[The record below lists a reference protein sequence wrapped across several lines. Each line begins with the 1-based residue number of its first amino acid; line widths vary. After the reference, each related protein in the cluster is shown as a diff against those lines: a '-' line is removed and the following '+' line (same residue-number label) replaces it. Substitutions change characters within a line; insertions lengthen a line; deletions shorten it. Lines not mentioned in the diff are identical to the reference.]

1 MGAWPLSMVAIKWLD
16 NVNALFV
23 CIYVYALSTLT
34 YSLNIFRKKNVQK
47 KRMGHT
53 PAELGW
59 VGQKKK
65 KKLTSHRLVACF
77 LLGPKN
83 SISAESKWV
92 DSGQVNKFRP
102 ILPYLSWCT
111 GILCENWSV

>member
-1 MGAWPLSMVAIKWLD
+1 MGAWPLSMVATKWLD

-34 YSLNIFRKKNVQK
+34 YSLNIFRKKK
-47 KRMGHT
+47 CSKR
-53 PAELGW
+53 E
-59 VGQKKK
+59 VGSYVSRVGLSWPKKK
-65 KKLTSHRLVACF
+65 NWQSHGLEACF
-77 LLGPKN
+77 LFGPKN
-83 SISAESKWV
+83 SISAEWKQV